1 MSLLL
6 AIANVPSVKIWLTDL
21 HKMAEKTINHTELT
35 AQLAT
40 ITLTEILTPL
50 ANSGP
55 KTHAWRERKKKQE
68 RVWNILPGLT
78 ASGWIVIYC
87 RYVAGET
94 REVRSNNSIYIIGK
108 LKLLLSLRPCTILSR
123 AFIPLKPQVRLAGT
137 PRFTWPT
144 LFEQRVT
151 VFDGMAEYTEY
162 SKIRNILIRN
172 LQNILKQNTV

>member
-108 LKLLLSLRPCTILSR
+108 LKLCYHSDHVPFYLVLLYLWNHKSDWPGHPALRDLLFSNN
-123 AFIPLKPQVRLAGT
+123 G
-137 PRFTWPT
+137 WP
-144 LFEQRVT
+144 
-151 VFDGMAEYTEY
+151 Y
-162 SKIRNILIRN
+162 SMEWRNTRNILKYGIY
-172 LQNILKQNTV
+172 